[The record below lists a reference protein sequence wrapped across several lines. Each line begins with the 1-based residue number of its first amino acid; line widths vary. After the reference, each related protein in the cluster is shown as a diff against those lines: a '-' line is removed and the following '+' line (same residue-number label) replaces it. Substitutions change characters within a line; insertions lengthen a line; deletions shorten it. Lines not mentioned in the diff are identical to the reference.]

1 MDTVKDYLTT
11 KEVGRYLKKSEST
24 VRRLIRTK
32 RLRATKLA
40 GRFGVYII
48 ERSDMLEY
56 MMARVMEERKEK

>member
-1 MDTVKDYLTT
+1 MKDYLTT

-24 VRRLIRTK
+24 VRRLIRAK

-56 MMARVMEERKEK
+56 MVGKVMEEKKEK